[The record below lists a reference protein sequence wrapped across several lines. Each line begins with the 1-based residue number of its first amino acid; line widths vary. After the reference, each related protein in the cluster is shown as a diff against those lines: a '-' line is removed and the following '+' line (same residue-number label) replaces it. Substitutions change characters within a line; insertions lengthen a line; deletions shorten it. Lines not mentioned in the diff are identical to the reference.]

1 MTNNNLMDLKETVAH
16 GDFQFPMNIYSGE
29 FLSNQFN
36 LYLHWHNEMEIIY
49 VKSGFGKVYI
59 DMNFFDINCGDII
72 IINKEALHYLYNNT
86 DTALKYEAII
96 FDLRLLQ
103 NSFLDYCQV
112 NFINPLIE
120 NNLKT
125 THIIKNSSV
134 GYDEILFYVCKI
146 IKSYNDS
153 AFGFQLQ
160 IKGLLFNLFYE
171 LFNREYIQKP
181 NYELISTNNKI
192 LKLKNVIKYI
202 YDNYNKP
209 LHINELSKIAGYSE
223 YHFIRFFKSQTGKTC
238 TNFINA
244 LRIEKSLDLLI
255 NTNLSITEIA
265 FNVGYDDVSYFIKVF
280 KRLTSSTPS
289 NYRKNFCTT

>member
-1 MTNNNLMDLKETVAH
+1 MDNNNLMDLKETIAH

-72 IINKEALHYLYNNT
+72 IINKEALHYLYNDT
-86 DTALKYEAII
+86 DTSLKYEAII

-134 GYDEILFYVCKI
+134 GYDEILLYVCKI

-209 LHINELSKIAGYSE
+209 LPINELSKIAGYSE

>member
-59 DMNFFDINCGDII
+59 DMNFYDINCGDII

-134 GYDEILFYVCKI
+134 GYDEILLYVCKI

>member
-59 DMNFFDINCGDII
+59 DMNFYDINCGDII

-86 DTALKYEAII
+86 YTALKYEAII

-134 GYDEILFYVCKI
+134 GYDEILLYVCKI

>member
-16 GDFQFPMNIYSGE
+16 GDFQFPMNIYSGQ

-59 DMNFFDINCGDII
+59 DMNFYDINCGDII

-146 IKSYNDS
+146 IKSYNDRP
-153 AFGFQLQ
+153 FGFQLQ

>member
-1 MTNNNLMDLKETVAH
+1 MTNDNFMNLKETVPH

-36 LYLHWHNEMEIIY
+36 VYLHWHNEMEIIY
-49 VKSGFGKVYI
+49 VKSGCGKVYI
-59 DMNFFDINCGDII
+59 DMNFYDIHCGDII
-72 IINKEALHYLYNNT
+72 IINKEALHYLYNDT
-86 DTALKYEAII
+86 DTTLKYEAVI

-125 THIIKNSSV
+125 THIIKNSSI
-134 GYDEILFYVCKI
+134 GYDEILYSVCKI
-146 IKSYNDS
+146 IKSYNDGT
-153 AFGFQLQ
+153 FGFQLQ

-171 LFNREYIQKP
+171 LFNAGYIKRI
-181 NYELISTNNKI
+181 NCDLIYNTNKI
-192 LKLKNVIKYI
+192 FKLKNVIKYI

-209 LHINELSKIAGYSE
+209 LPIKELAKIAGYSE
-223 YHFIRFFKSQTGKTC
+223 YYFIRFFKSQTGKTC

-244 LRIEKSLDLLI
+244 LRIEKSLELLST
-255 NTNLSITEIA
+255 TNLSITEIA
-265 FNVGYDDVSYFIKVF
+265 FNVGYDDVSYFIKIF
-280 KRLTSSTPS
+280 KRLTCNTPS
-289 NYRKNFCTT
+289 NYRKTLNTN